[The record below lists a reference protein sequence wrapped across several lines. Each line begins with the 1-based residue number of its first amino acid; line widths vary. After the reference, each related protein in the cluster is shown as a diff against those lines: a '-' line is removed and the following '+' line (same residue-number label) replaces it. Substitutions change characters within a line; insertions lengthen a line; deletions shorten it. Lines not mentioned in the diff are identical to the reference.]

1 MSYIGVKFYAYSV
14 VVLSDFESLFH
25 NLSTHSEIFCSSSL
39 RGSLT
44 DISPLCTLSIPSLSL
59 MPPNQPYRIRVQDR
73 TQDDAC
79 CESDEMTALSY
90 MAKSISARVSRN
102 HETDT

>member
-1 MSYIGVKFYAYSV
+1 M
-14 VVLSDFESLFH
+14 VLSDFECLFH
-25 NLSTHSEIFCSSSL
+25 NLSTHFEIFCSPSL

-44 DISPLCTLSIPSLSL
+44 DISPLCTQNTPSQSSML
-59 MPPNQPYRIRVQDR
+59 PNQPYRIRVQVR

-90 MAKSISARVSRN
+90 TVKSISARVSQNR
-102 HETDT
+102 ETDT